1 VEESPLL
8 FEPYRFDNLETDE
21 SIFVDGW
28 CYVWA
33 AIGGP
38 IYLLLKGFIREAALM
53 VPISA
58 LLAVA
63 VAGSLIVV
71 VGFIDDTAANVVAAA
86 ALPLA
91 GMVVQSIIAIQLER
105 AALISRGWREGY

>member
-1 VEESPLL
+1 LL

-28 CYVWA
+28 SYFWA

-38 IYLLLKGFIREAALM
+38 IYLLAKGYLRQAALM
-53 VPISA
+53 AVLSA
-58 LLAVA
+58 MLALGVA
-63 VAGSLIVV
+63 TALILIAGLFGDIVIPV
-71 VGFIDDTAANVVAAA
+71 VSAI
-86 ALPLA
+86 ALPLMA
-91 GMVVQSIIAIQLER
+91 LAAQSVIAVQLQR